1 MVEGDG
7 FSGKADQLFE
17 GGLGIPQTAF
27 GLTGQ
32 KNEGFI
38 GDFHFL
44 GIGNF
49 AQVRADEGIG
59 DAAQIK
65 PLATGEN
72 GGGEFLDFGRGE
84 NKFYVSGRFFEGF
97 KEGIEGLVGQH
108 VDFVDDVDFKFS
120 AGGGIGD
127 SLAQLLDAVDPA
139 VGGTID
145 FEDIEAAP
153 LFNLLTD
160 IVVGVEIGLGAVRA
174 VESFGEDA
182 GGGGFANATGTNK
195 EKGVGQPTFG
205 DRVGESA
212 HDMFL
217 SDQFG
222 KGAGAIL
229 SGENEITHRA
239 SE

>member
-1 MVEGDG
+1 M
-7 FSGKADQLFE
+7 LFRSAE
-17 GGLGIPQTAF
+17 VG
-27 GLTGQ
+27 
-32 KNEGFI
+32 
-38 GDFHFL
+38 
-44 GIGNF
+44 
-49 AQVRADEGIG
+49 ADEGIG
-59 DAAQIK
+59 DAAEIK

-97 KEGIEGLVGQH
+97 EEGIEGLVGQH
-108 VDFVDDVDFKFS
+108 VDFVDDVDFEFS
-120 AGGGIGD
+120 SGGGVGD
-127 SLAQLLDAVDPA
+127 SLAQLFDAVDPA

-145 FEDIEAAP
+145 FEHVEAAP

-160 IVVGVEIGLGAVRA
+160 IVVGVEIGFGAVGA

-195 EKGVGQPTFG
+195 EKSVREPTFG
-205 DRVGESA
+205 DGVGESA

-217 SDQFG
+217 SDQLG